1 MIVLHLIIIFLSI
14 IIFLCFKKTFR
25 FNKSKK
31 GFKNKRI
38 KTFNKSNLNK
48 WMNLTKKE
56 RYNQSIKDSV
66 SYLKNRKVL
75 LDEIR
80 KEYKRMKKSDFK
92 ISKKSFK

>member
-1 MIVLHLIIIFLSI
+1 MIIFLSI
-14 IIFLCFKKTFR
+14 AIFLCLKQTFKL
-25 FNKSKK
+25 NIIKK
-31 GFKNKRI
+31 LFKNQRI

-75 LDEIR
+75 LDEIQ
-80 KEYKRMKKSDFK
+80 KEYKRMKKSDAK
-92 ISKKSFK
+92 RN